1 MAEKIQIPLD
11 EVKRIFKFL
20 ENIHDWMHQPLL
32 YQNPKLVEKFV
43 RENYNEVKGLYY
55 HIVWNWLPKEIQK
68 EIEES

>member
-11 EVKRIFKFL
+11 
-20 ENIHDWMHQPLL
+20 
-32 YQNPKLVEKFV
+32 
-43 RENYNEVKGLYY
+43 EVKGLYY